1 MTILPG
7 LLVAVLLAAL
17 AYAPKWL
24 WPTFPVSPLLTV
36 ILLGM
41 AIGSVVSLPA
51 TWKSGL
57 QLAQKPILRW
67 GVAGLGFKLSLQELA
82 SIGGSALAVVL
93 ISTVAALAFGWW
105 LGRLAGLPE
114 KMNLLLGVGG
124 GICGAS
130 AIVAADT
137 VVQGEQSDSA
147 LPLGIITLVG
157 TVGIVVYPLMAHAL
171 QMDPFI
177 YGVWNGASLHEMA
190 QVIAAGNAVEGAI
203 NPSTVTKLAR
213 ICLLAPVVFYLGW
226 MLRRKATSTGEAKV
240 PLVPWFLA
248 VFVLLAAFRTAVAVP
263 EATAK
268 LVDGVVLFVLCVGM
282 AAVGLFTDF
291 RQIVRAGAKPILV
304 GVGQWVFLAVLS
316 LGLTLLFCRPPSP

>member
-1 MTILPG
+1 VKLVPG
-7 LLVAVLLAAL
+7 LLIAVILAAL
-17 AYAPKWL
+17 AYAPKVL
-24 WPTFPVSPLLTV
+24 MPSLTISPLLTV

-41 AIGSVVSLPA
+41 AIASLMQLPT
-51 TWKSGL
+51 TWKPGL

-82 SIGGSALAVVL
+82 SIGGSALVVVVV
-93 ISTVAALAFGWW
+93 STVAALAFGWW
-105 LGRLAGLPE
+105 LGRRVGLPD

-157 TVGIVVYPLMAHAL
+157 TVGIVVYPLLGHAFNL
-171 QMDPFI
+171 SPFV

-190 QVIAAGNAVEGAI
+190 QVIAAGNAIPDAI
-203 NPSTVTKLAR
+203 SPSTVTKLAR

-226 MLRRKATSTGEAKV
+226 MLRKKEQNVGEAKV
-240 PLVPWFLA
+240 PLVPWFLV
-248 VFVLLAAFRTAVAVP
+248 VFVLLAAFRTLVEVP
-263 EATAK
+263 KPTAK
-268 LVDGVVLFVLCVGM
+268 LVEDIDLFVLCIGM
-282 AAVGLFTDF
+282 AGVGLFTDF
-291 RQIVRAGAKPILV
+291 RQIVRAGVKPILV
-304 GVGQWVFLAVLS
+304 GVGQWVFLAALALV
-316 LGLTLLFCRPPSP
+316 LTLIFCR

>member
-1 MTILPG
+1 VKFVPG
-7 LLVAVLLAAL
+7 LIVAVVLAAL
-17 AYAPKWL
+17 AYAPKVL
-24 WPTFPVSPLLTV
+24 LPNLTISPLLTV

-41 AIGSVVSLPA
+41 AIASLMQLPA
-51 TWKSGL
+51 TWKPGL

-82 SIGGSALAVVL
+82 SIGGSALVVVVV
-93 ISTVAALAFGWW
+93 STVAALAFGWW
-105 LGRLAGLPE
+105 LGRRVGLPD

-157 TVGIVVYPLMAHAL
+157 TVGIVVYPLLGQAL
-171 QMDPFI
+171 HLSPFV

-190 QVIAAGNAVEGAI
+190 QVIAAGNAIPDAI
-203 NPSTVTKLAR
+203 SPSTVTKLAR

-226 MLRRKATSTGEAKV
+226 MLRKKQQNVGEAKV
-240 PLVPWFLA
+240 PLVPWFLV
-248 VFVLLAAFRTAVAVP
+248 VFVLLAAFRTLVEVP
-263 EATAK
+263 KPTAK
-268 LVDGVVLFVLCVGM
+268 LVEDLDLFILCVGM
-282 AAVGLFTDF
+282 AGVGLFSDF
-291 RQIVRAGAKPILV
+291 RQIVRAGVKPILV
-304 GVGQWVFLAVLS
+304 GVGQWVFLAALA
-316 LGLTLLFCRPPSP
+316 LALTLIFCK

>member
-7 LLVAVLLAAL
+7 LLVAVVLAAL

-41 AIGSVVSLPA
+41 AIGSVFSLP
-51 TWKSGL
+51 TSWKSGL

-82 SIGGSALAVVL
+82 SIGGSALVVVVV
-93 ISTVAALAFGWW
+93 STVAALGFGWW
-105 LGRLAGLPE
+105 LGRLVGLPE

-157 TVGIVVYPLMAHAL
+157 TVGIVVYPLLAHAI

-226 MLRRKATSTGEAKV
+226 MLRRKAASAGEAKV
-240 PLVPWFLA
+240 PLVPWFLV
-248 VFVLLAAFRTAVAVP
+248 VFVLLAAFRTAVEVP
-263 EATAK
+263 AATAK
-268 LVDGVVLFVLCVGM
+268 LVENIDLFVLCVGM
-282 AAVGLFTDF
+282 AAVGLFSDF
-291 RQIVRAGAKPILV
+291 RKIVQAGARPILV
-304 GVGQWVFLAVLS
+304 GVGQWVFLALLS
-316 LGLTLLFCRPPSP
+316 LGLALAFCQPASP

>member
-1 MTILPG
+1 MKLVPG
-7 LLVAVLLAAL
+7 LLVAVFLAAL
-17 AYAPKWL
+17 AYAPKVL
-24 WPTFPVSPLLTV
+24 LPNLTISPLLTV

-41 AIGSVVSLPA
+41 VIASLMQLPF
-51 TWKSGL
+51 TWKPGL

-82 SIGGSALAVVL
+82 SIGGSALVVVVV
-93 ISTVAALAFGWW
+93 STVAALAFGWW
-105 LGRLAGLPE
+105 LGRRVGLPD

-157 TVGIVVYPLMAHAL
+157 TVGIVVYPLLGNAL
-171 QMDPFI
+171 NLSPFV

-190 QVIAAGNAVEGAI
+190 QVIAAGNAIPDAI
-203 NPSTVTKLAR
+203 SPSTVTKLAR

-226 MLRRKATSTGEAKV
+226 MLRKKEQNVGEAKV
-240 PLVPWFLA
+240 PLVPWFLV
-248 VFVLLAAFRTAVAVP
+248 VFVLLAAFRTLVEVP
-263 EATAK
+263 KSTAK
-268 LVDGVVLFVLCVGM
+268 LVEDLDLFVLCVGM
-282 AAVGLFTDF
+282 AGVGLFSDF
-291 RQIVRAGAKPILV
+291 RQIVRAGVKPILV
-304 GVGQWVFLAVLS
+304 GVGQWVFLAALA
-316 LGLTLLFCRPPSP
+316 LALTLIFCK

>member
-1 MTILPG
+1 MTLIPG
-7 LLVAVLLAAL
+7 LIVATLLAAL
-17 AYAPKWL
+17 AYAPKAL
-24 WPTFPVSPLLTV
+24 WPHLPISPLLTV

-41 AIGSVVSLPA
+41 AIASVFQLP
-51 TWKSGL
+51 KSWHPGL
-57 QLAQKPILRW
+57 KLAQRPILRW

-82 SIGGSALAVVL
+82 SIGGPALAVVVV
-93 ISTVAALAFGWW
+93 STVAALAFGWW
-105 LGRLAGLPE
+105 LGRLLALPD

-157 TVGIVVYPLMAHAL
+157 TVGIVVYPFIGNLLHL
-171 QMDPFI
+171 SPFV

-190 QVIAAGNAVEGAI
+190 QVIAAGNAIPDAI
-203 NPSTVTKLAR
+203 GPSTVTKLAR

-226 MLRRKATSTGEAKV
+226 MLRRKSVDTGEAKV
-240 PLVPWFLA
+240 PLVPWFLI
-248 VFVLLAAFRTAVAVP
+248 VFVILAAFRTIVEVP
-263 EATAK
+263 KPTAK
-268 LVDGVVLFVLCVGM
+268 LVEDIDLFVLCVGM
-282 AAVGLFTDF
+282 AGVGLFTDF
-291 RQIVRAGAKPILV
+291 RQIMRAGAKPILV

-316 LGLTLLFCRPPSP
+316 LGLTWLFCR

>member
-1 MTILPG
+1 VKLVPG
-7 LLVAVLLAAL
+7 LLVAVILAAL
-17 AYAPKWL
+17 AYAPKVL
-24 WPTFPVSPLLTV
+24 LPNLTISPLLTV

-41 AIGSVVSLPA
+41 VIASLMQLPI
-51 TWKSGL
+51 TWKPGL

-82 SIGGSALAVVL
+82 SIGGSALVVVVV
-93 ISTVAALAFGWW
+93 STVAALAFGWW
-105 LGRLAGLPE
+105 LGRRVGLPD

-157 TVGIVVYPLMAHAL
+157 TVGIVVYPLLGNAL
-171 QMDPFI
+171 NLSPFV

-190 QVIAAGNAVEGAI
+190 QVIAAGNAIPDAI
-203 NPSTVTKLAR
+203 SPSTVTKLAR

-226 MLRRKATSTGEAKV
+226 MLRKKEQNVGEAKV
-240 PLVPWFLA
+240 PLVPWFLV
-248 VFVLLAAFRTAVAVP
+248 VFVLLAAFRTLVEVP
-263 EATAK
+263 KSTAK
-268 LVDGVVLFVLCVGM
+268 LVEDLDLFVLCVGM
-282 AAVGLFTDF
+282 AGVGLFSDF
-291 RQIVRAGAKPILV
+291 RQIVRAGVKPILV
-304 GVGQWVFLAVLS
+304 GVVQWVFLAALA
-316 LGLTLLFCRPPSP
+316 LALTLIFCK

>member
-1 MTILPG
+1 MKLVPG
-7 LLVAVLLAAL
+7 LLVAVFLAAL
-17 AYAPKWL
+17 AYAPKVL
-24 WPTFPVSPLLTV
+24 LPNLTISPLLTV

-41 AIGSVVSLPA
+41 VIASLMQLPI
-51 TWKSGL
+51 TWKPGL

-82 SIGGSALAVVL
+82 SIGGSALVVVVV
-93 ISTVAALAFGWW
+93 STVAALAFGWW
-105 LGRLAGLPE
+105 LGRRVGLPD

-157 TVGIVVYPLMAHAL
+157 TVGIVVYPLLGNAL
-171 QMDPFI
+171 NLSPFV

-190 QVIAAGNAVEGAI
+190 QVIAAGNAIPDAI
-203 NPSTVTKLAR
+203 SPSTVTKLAR

-226 MLRRKATSTGEAKV
+226 MLRKKEQNVGEAKV
-240 PLVPWFLA
+240 PLVPWFLV
-248 VFVLLAAFRTAVAVP
+248 VFVLLAAFRTLVEVP
-263 EATAK
+263 KPTAK
-268 LVDGVVLFVLCVGM
+268 LVEDLDLFVLCVGM
-282 AAVGLFTDF
+282 AGVGLFSDF
-291 RQIVRAGAKPILV
+291 RQIVRAGVKPILV
-304 GVGQWVFLAVLS
+304 GVGQWLFLAALA
-316 LGLTLLFCRPPSP
+316 LALTLIFCK

>member
-1 MTILPG
+1 MKLVPG
-7 LLVAVLLAAL
+7 LLVAVILAAL
-17 AYAPKWL
+17 AYAPKVL
-24 WPTFPVSPLLTV
+24 LPNLTISPLLTV

-41 AIGSVVSLPA
+41 VIASLMQLPI
-51 TWKSGL
+51 TWKPGL

-82 SIGGSALAVVL
+82 SIGGSALVVVVV
-93 ISTVAALAFGWW
+93 STVAALAFGWW
-105 LGRLAGLPE
+105 LGRRVGLPD

-157 TVGIVVYPLMAHAL
+157 TVGIVVYPLLGNAL
-171 QMDPFI
+171 NLSPFV

-190 QVIAAGNAVEGAI
+190 QVIAAGNAIPDAI
-203 NPSTVTKLAR
+203 SPSTVTKLAR

-226 MLRRKATSTGEAKV
+226 MLRKKEQNVGEAKV
-240 PLVPWFLA
+240 PLVPWFLV
-248 VFVLLAAFRTAVAVP
+248 VFVLLAAFRTLVEVP
-263 EATAK
+263 KSTAK
-268 LVDGVVLFVLCVGM
+268 LVEDLDLFVLCVGM
-282 AAVGLFTDF
+282 AGVGLFSDF
-291 RQIVRAGAKPILV
+291 RQIVRAGVKPILV
-304 GVGQWVFLAVLS
+304 GVVQWVFLAALA
-316 LGLTLLFCRPPSP
+316 LALTLIFCK